1 MEITSFPQSLN
12 NVNRNIS
19 YINKQTIETTEMN
32 ENKESFHS
40 SIKQLVTSKVIYQNP
55 LLMASAVENYP
66 MDLKPYQPDVT
77 ETYKVNPVKAI
88 YDSNKAHK

>member
-1 MEITSFPQSLN
+1 MEITNFPQSIN
-12 NVNRNIS
+12 HVNRNIS
-19 YINKQTIETTEMN
+19 LNNKQTIEITEMN
-32 ENKESFHS
+32 DNKQNFHS
-40 SIKQLVTSKVIYQNP
+40 SIKQLISSKVIYQNP

-88 YDSNKAHK
+88 YDSNKAHD